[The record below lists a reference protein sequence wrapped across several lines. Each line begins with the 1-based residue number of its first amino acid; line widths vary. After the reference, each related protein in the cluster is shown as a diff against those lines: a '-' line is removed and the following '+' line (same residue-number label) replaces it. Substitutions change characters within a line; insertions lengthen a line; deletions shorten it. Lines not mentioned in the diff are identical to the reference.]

1 MDLRIRVSLAVLLSG
16 VFSATLPAAPGW
28 SNGQG
33 ARLII
38 GQTSP
43 TRQDPIPSQTVLGAV
58 GGIAIAADRLLVADG
73 NRVGAVSV
81 SNRALIY
88 DNLSGFIPEAEDELP
103 QGGPCPICVGV
114 ADVVLGQAD
123 FDSIGPGLQDGFQ
136 NAAAIASDGV
146 RLAVAD
152 SNNNR
157 VLIWNS
163 IPTLNGTPPDVV
175 VGQPD
180 PMSLGPGTSQATLR
194 GPQGVWI
201 DGGRLLVA
209 DTGNSRVLIYNSIPS
224 SNGAGADVVVG
235 QPDFDTRPEPDLTQ
249 SNVEP
254 TASGMLNPVSV
265 TVSNGQMLVADLGFN
280 RILIFNTV
288 PTQGA
293 VPADIVVGQPDM
305 ESNLTNNS
313 QELCDPL
320 PEEPPEEGE
329 ENGDGTGDEEEPEPM
344 FPRRCA
350 ATLSFPRFALSDGQ
364 QLFVADGGND
374 RVLIFNDMPTTN
386 GVRADTVLGQPD
398 FESLVESD
406 GASDLRAPSSLASDG
421 ENLYV
426 TDPFTRR
433 ILVFTPAEDLIMQ
446 NGLRNG
452 ASFAVHA
459 TAEVIFRRLGGTDQ
473 EIKITIGDREYA
485 FTAQEGESPETVRD
499 DFVAQI
505 NADPE
510 TVVVAQPFGGEGNT
524 ARASIVFGGETQAG
538 DVVTLQ
544 IVDQQ
549 YQVVLDPEDTLAGI
563 VNIFIFFIEQARD
576 PNVVATS
583 VVGAE
588 STLSLRSVAMGPA
601 GNDVSF
607 SVTVSS
613 GSLLTVEPSDGSLSG
628 GTLQYGMRLVALE
641 DGAAMNGL
649 SLDTEGDRANGLA
662 IERSSSVFTGGG
674 NAGDLPPGTLA
685 TIFGSNLADAEFGA
699 ALDASGKL
707 PTELGGVQV
716 YTNGILSP
724 LFYVGP
730 DQINF
735 QVPWEVEGTS
745 ISVFV
750 RRRSASDRIT
760 VSLPRAT
767 GTPTSAPGLFS
778 FPGFGIREG
787 VMVHGTEF
795 ATGSVALSQGG
806 TGAETPV
813 DTGVTVTI
821 TVQDR
826 DYNYVTTGG
835 DTQSSVRD
843 RLVELINA
851 GDGDPDVVARAGRE
865 SFFSARANVTFTGEI
880 QSGEVVSVLIG
891 SIVEVVVDEVV
902 EEVVEGIAYSVVV
915 QEDDTLE
922 AVRNKLVVEINAGR
936 GDPLATARNLEV
948 FGEVVLQVI
957 ARELGTE
964 GNEIVFEI
972 MTSSDA
978 VIMVETNV
986 EEGTLEGGLTPPVV
1000 RLTARA
1006 SGTEGNDILFGG
1018 SSSNEREIDAITT
1031 TPNLCCGNELFSLV
1045 SDENPAIPGETVVVF
1060 ATGLGLTSPVP
1071 SSEGLESGEITPSA
1085 PFFEAPLLSA
1095 DTVSSLAAEK
1105 TASVEFAGL
1114 MPGFVGV
1121 FQINL
1126 RLNSDLPDLST
1137 AALTIAQRTFVS
1149 NTITFPI
1156 KNLRPIR
1163 AQ

>member
-1 MDLRIRVSLAVLLSG
+1 MGLRSKVSLAVLSLG
-16 VFSATLPAAPGW
+16 VFSGTLPAAPGW

-38 GQTSP
+38 GQPSP
-43 TRQDPIPSQTVLGAV
+43 TRQDPVPSQTVLGAA
-58 GGIAIAADRLLVADG
+58 GGVAIVADRLFVADG
-73 NRVGAVSV
+73 NRVGAVSI

-88 DNLSGFIPEAEDELP
+88 DNLSGFLPEPDEELP
-103 QGGPCPICVGV
+103 QGEPCPVCVGV
-114 ADVVLGQAD
+114 ADVVLGQQD

-136 NAAAIASDGV
+136 NASAIASDGV
-146 RLAVAD
+146 YLAVAD

-163 IPTLNGTPPDVV
+163 IPTLNATPPDVV

-180 PMSLGPGTSQATLR
+180 SMTNAPGTSQETMR

-201 DGGRLLVA
+201 DGGRLFVA

-224 SNGAGADVVVG
+224 SNGAGADAVLG

-249 SNVEP
+249 SNIEP
-254 TASGMLNPVSV
+254 TASAMLNPASV
-265 TVSNGQMLVADLGFN
+265 TVSSGRMLVTDLGFN
-280 RILIFNTV
+280 RVLIFNTV
-288 PTQGA
+288 PTQNA
-293 VPADIVVGQPDM
+293 APADVVVGQPDL
-305 ESNLTNNS
+305 ESNLSNNS
-313 QELCDPL
+313 AELCDPL
-320 PEEPPEEGE
+320 PAEPPEEGE
-329 ENGDGTGDEEEPEPM
+329 EEPEPT

-350 ATLSFPRFALSDGQ
+350 ATLSFPRFALSDGE

-386 GVRADTVLGQPD
+386 GVRADTVLGEPD

-406 GASDLRAPSSLASDG
+406 GASDLRAPSSLAYDG

-433 ILVFTPAEDLIMQ
+433 ILVFTQAEDLIMED
-446 NGLRNG
+446 GLRNG
-452 ASFAVHA
+452 ASFSVH
-459 TAEVIFRRLGGTDQ
+459 TTGEVIFRRLGGVDQ
-473 EIKITIGDREYA
+473 EITITIGDQEYV
-485 FTAQEGESPETVRD
+485 FTTEEGESPETVRD

-505 NADPE
+505 NTDPE
-510 TVVVAQPFGGEGNT
+510 TVIVAQPFGGEGLT
-524 ARASIVFGGETQAG
+524 ARASIVFGGDPQAG
-538 DVVTLQ
+538 DVVTLR
-544 IVDQQ
+544 IVDQE
-549 YQVVLDPEDTLAGI
+549 YEIVLDADDTLARI
-563 VNIFIFFIEQARD
+563 VDIFLFLIERARD
-576 PNVVATS
+576 PNVLAFAI
-583 VVGAE
+583 VGAE
-588 STLSLRSVAMGPA
+588 STLTLRSVAMGPA
-601 GNDVSF
+601 GNEVDF
-607 SVTVSS
+607 SVTFSS
-613 GSLLTVEPSDGSLSG
+613 GSALTVEPTDGNLSG

-641 DGAAMNGL
+641 DGADMNGL
-649 SLDTEGDRANGLA
+649 SLNTVGDRANGMA
-662 IERSSSVFTGGG
+662 IERSSSVFTGGA

-724 LFYVGP
+724 LFFVGP

-745 ISVFV
+745 ISVYV
-750 RRRSASDRIT
+750 RRRLASDRIM
-760 VSLPRAT
+760 VSVPRAT
-767 GTPTSAPGLFS
+767 RAPTSAPGLFS

-787 VMVHGTEF
+787 IVVHGTEF

-806 TGAETPV
+806 TGAEAPV
-813 DTGVTVTI
+813 DAGVTVTI

-826 DYNYVTTGG
+826 DYTYVTVGG

-843 RLVELINA
+843 RLVELINV
-851 GDGDPDVVARAGRE
+851 GDGDPDVVATAGRE
-865 SFFSARANVTFTGEI
+865 SFFSARANVTFTGEV
-880 QSGEVVSVLIG
+880 QSGDTVSILIG
-891 SIVEVVVDEVV
+891 NTVEVVVDEVV
-902 EEVVEGIAYSVVV
+902 QEVVDGIVYTVVA

-922 AVRNKLVVEINAGR
+922 AVRNKMVVEINAGR
-936 GDPLATARNLEV
+936 GNPLATARNLEV
-948 FGEVVLQVI
+948 FGEVILQVV

-964 GNEIVFEI
+964 GNDIVFDA

-1000 RLTARA
+1000 RLTARE
-1006 SGTEGNDILFGG
+1006 SGTAGNDILFGG
-1018 SSSNEREIDAITT
+1018 SSTNDQEIDAVTT

-1045 SDENPAIPGETVVVF
+1045 SEANPAIPGETIVVF

-1071 SSEGLESGEITPSA
+1071 SSEGLESGEITPNA
-1085 PFFEAPLLSA
+1085 PLFETPLLSA

-1105 TASVEFAGL
+1105 TASVEFVGL

-1137 AALTIAQRTFVS
+1137 AALTIAQRAFIS
-1149 NTITFPI
+1149 NIITFPI

-1163 AQ
+1163 PQ

>member
-1 MDLRIRVSLAVLLSG
+1 MGLRSRVSLGFLLLG
-16 VFSATLPAAPGW
+16 VFSATLAAASGW

-38 GQTSP
+38 GQPSP
-43 TRQDPIPSQTVLGAV
+43 TRQDPVPSQTVLGAV
-58 GGIAIAADRLLVADG
+58 GGVAIAADRLFVADG
-73 NRVGAVSV
+73 NRVGAVSI

-88 DNLSGFIPEAEDELP
+88 DNLSGFIPEPDDELP

-114 ADVVLGQAD
+114 ADVVLGQED

-136 NAAAIASDGV
+136 NASDIASDGV
-146 RLAVAD
+146 RVAVAD
-152 SNNNR
+152 TNNNR

-175 VGQPD
+175 VGQKD
-180 PMSLGPGTSQATLR
+180 FMELLPGTSRETYR
-194 GPQGVWI
+194 GPQAVWI
-201 DGGRLLVA
+201 DGGRLFVA

-249 SNVEP
+249 SNVQP

-265 TVSNGQMLVADLGFN
+265 TVSNGRMLVTDLGFN
-280 RILIFNTV
+280 RVLIFNTV
-288 PTQGA
+288 PTQDTA
-293 VPADIVVGQPDM
+293 SADVVVGQPDM
-305 ESNLTNNS
+305 KSNLINNS
-313 QELCDPL
+313 AALCDPL
-320 PEEPPEEGE
+320 PQEPPEEGE
-329 ENGDGTGDEEEPEPM
+329 EEPEPT
-344 FPRRCA
+344 FPTRCA

-374 RVLIFNDMPTTN
+374 RVLIFNEMPTTN

-406 GASDLRAPSSLASDG
+406 GASNLRAPSSLAYDG

-433 ILVFTPAEDLIMQ
+433 ILVFTAAEDLIMED
-446 NGLRNG
+446 GLRNG
-452 ASFAVHA
+452 ASFSVHA
-459 TAEVIFRRLGGTDQ
+459 TAEVIFRRLGGADQ
-473 EIKITIGDREYA
+473 EIKVIVEGREYA
-485 FTAQEGESPETVRD
+485 FTAEEGESPQTVRD
-499 DFVAQI
+499 DIAAQI

-510 TVVVAQPFGGEGNT
+510 TSIVAQPFSGEANSAE
-524 ARASIVFGGETQAG
+524 ARIEFGGATQEG

-549 YQVVLDPEDTLAGI
+549 YQVVVRPEDAPTDL

-576 PNVVATS
+576 PNVVAS
-583 VVGAE
+583 RVVGPE
-588 STLSLRSVAMGPA
+588 STLRLRSVATGPA
-601 GNDVSF
+601 ANDISF
-607 SVTVSS
+607 SVTVTP
-613 GSLLTVEPSDGSLSG
+613 GSPLTVEPSEGNLSG
-628 GTLQYGMRLVALE
+628 GTLRYGIRLVALE
-641 DGAAMNGL
+641 DGAAGNNL
-649 SLDTEGDRANGLA
+649 TVDTQGDRTPGMAV
-662 IERSSSVFTGGG
+662 ERSGFRFTGGA
-674 NAGDLPPGTLA
+674 NARDLPPGTLA
-685 TIFGSNLADAEFGA
+685 TIFGTNLADAEFGA

-745 ISVFV
+745 ISVYV
-750 RRRSASDRIT
+750 RRRLANDRIM
-760 VSLPRAT
+760 VSVPRAT
-767 GTPTSAPGLFS
+767 RTPTSAPGLFS
-778 FPGFGIREG
+778 FPGFGVREG

-795 ATGSVALSQGG
+795 ATGGVALSQ
-806 TGAETPV
+806 TGRGDETPV
-813 DTGVTVTI
+813 DAGIEVTI
-821 TVQDR
+821 TVQGR
-826 DYNYVTTGG
+826 EYTHVTVDG

-851 GDGDPDVVARAGRE
+851 GDGDPDVRATAGRE

-880 QSGEVVSVLIG
+880 QSGDVVSVLIG
-891 SIVEVVVDEVV
+891 NLV
-902 EEVVEGIAYSVVV
+902 YSVAV

-922 AVRNKLVVEINAGR
+922 AVRNKMVVQINAGR
-936 GDPLATARNLEV
+936 GDPLATARVLEV
-948 FGEVVLQVI
+948 FGEVVLQVV

-964 GNEIVFEI
+964 GNDIAFDVR
-972 MTSSDA
+972 TSSDA

-986 EEGTLEGGLTPPVV
+986 EEATLEGGSTPPVV
-1000 RLTARA
+1000 RLTARE
-1006 SGTEGNDILFGG
+1006 SGTAGNDILFGG
-1018 SSSNEREIDAITT
+1018 SSSNEREINAITT
-1031 TPNLCCGNELFSLV
+1031 TPSLCCGNELFSLV
-1045 SDENPAIPGETVVVF
+1045 SDENPAIPGETVIVF

-1071 SSEGLESGEITPSA
+1071 SSEGLESGEITPNA
-1085 PFFEAPLLSA
+1085 PFFEAPLLSEN
-1095 DTVSSLAAEK
+1095 TVSSLAAEK
-1105 TASVEFAGL
+1105 TASVEFVGL

-1137 AALTIAQRTFVS
+1137 AALTIAQQTFVS
-1149 NTITFPI
+1149 NVITFPI
-1156 KNLRPIR
+1156 RNLRPIR

>member
-1 MDLRIRVSLAVLLSG
+1 MGLRSRVSLAVLLLG
-16 VFSATLPAAPGW
+16 VLSATLPAAPGW

-38 GQTSP
+38 GQPSP
-43 TRQDPIPSQTVLGAV
+43 TRQDPVPSQTVLGAA
-58 GGIAIAADRLLVADG
+58 GGIAIVADRLFVADG
-73 NRVGAVSV
+73 NRVGAVTI

-88 DNLSGFIPEAEDELP
+88 DNLSEFIPEPDAELP
-103 QGGPCPICVGV
+103 QGDPCPVCVGV
-114 ADVVLGQAD
+114 ADVVLGQQD
-123 FDSIGPGLQDGFQ
+123 FDSVGPGLQDGFQ
-136 NAAAIASDGV
+136 NASAIASDGV
-146 RLAVAD
+146 YLAVAD

-157 VLIWNS
+157 VLLWNS
-163 IPTLNGTPPDVV
+163 IPMLNAAPPDVV

-180 PMSLGPGTSQATLR
+180 PTTNAPGTSQETMR

-201 DGGRLLVA
+201 DGGRLFVA
-209 DTGNSRVLIYNSIPS
+209 DTANSRVLIYNSIPS

-249 SNVEP
+249 SNIEP
-254 TASGMLNPVSV
+254 TASAMLNPTSV
-265 TVSNGQMLVADLGFN
+265 TVSSGRMLVTDLGFN
-280 RILIFNTV
+280 RVLIFNTV
-288 PTQGA
+288 PTQNA
-293 VPADIVVGQPDM
+293 APADVVVGQPDL
-305 ESNLTNNS
+305 ESHLSNNS
-313 QELCDPL
+313 AELCDPL
-320 PEEPPEEGE
+320 PAEPPEEG
-329 ENGDGTGDEEEPEPM
+329 EEEPEPM

-350 ATLSFPRFALSDGQ
+350 GTLSFPRFALSDGQ

-374 RVLIFNDMPTTN
+374 RVLIFDDMPTTD

-406 GASDLRAPSSLASDG
+406 GASDLRAPSSLAYHG

-433 ILVFTPAEDLIMQ
+433 ILVFTRAEDLIME

-459 TAEVIFRRLGGTDQ
+459 TGEVTFRRLGGVDQ
-473 EIKITIGDREYA
+473 EITITIGDQEYV
-485 FTAQEGESPETVRD
+485 FTTQEGESPEIVRD

-510 TVVVAQPFGGEGNT
+510 TVIVAQPFGGEGLI
-524 ARASIVFGGETQAG
+524 ARASIVFGGEPQAG
-538 DVVTLQ
+538 DVVTLR

-549 YQVVLDPEDTLAGI
+549 YEIVLDADDTLARI
-563 VNIFIFFIEQARD
+563 VNIFLFLIEQARD
-576 PNVVATS
+576 PNVVAFAI
-583 VVGAE
+583 VGTE

-601 GNDVSF
+601 GNEVDF
-607 SVTVSS
+607 SVTFSS
-613 GSLLTVEPSDGSLSG
+613 GSALTVEPSDGNLSG

-641 DGAAMNGL
+641 DGVDMNGL
-649 SLDTEGDRANGLA
+649 RLDTQGDRADGMA
-662 IERSSSVFTGGG
+662 IERSSSVFTGGA

-724 LFYVGP
+724 LFFVGP

-745 ISVFV
+745 ISVYV
-750 RRRSASDRIT
+750 RRRLASDRIM
-760 VSLPRAT
+760 VSVPRAT
-767 GTPTSAPGLFS
+767 RTPASAPGLFS

-787 VMVHGTEF
+787 IVVHGTEF

-806 TGAETPV
+806 TGAEAPV
-813 DTGVTVTI
+813 DAGVTVTV

-826 DYNYVTTGG
+826 DYTYVTVGG

-851 GDGDPDVVARAGRE
+851 GDGDPDVVATTGRE
-865 SFFSARANVTFTGEI
+865 SFFSARADVTFTGEV
-880 QSGEVVSVLIG
+880 QSGDTVSILIG

-902 EEVVEGIAYSVVV
+902 QEVIDGIAYTVLV

-922 AVRNKLVVEINAGR
+922 AVRNKMVVEINAGR
-936 GDPLATARNLEV
+936 GNPLATARNLEV
-948 FGEVVLQVI
+948 FGEVILQVV

-964 GNEIVFEI
+964 GNDIVFEV

-978 VIMVETNV
+978 VIIVETNA
-986 EEGTLEGGLTPPVV
+986 EEGTLEGGLTPPVA
-1000 RLTARA
+1000 RLTARE
-1006 SGTEGNDILFGG
+1006 SGTAGNDILFSG
-1018 SSSNEREIDAITT
+1018 SSTNSLQIDAITT
-1031 TPNLCCGNELFSLV
+1031 TFTLCCGNELFSLV
-1045 SDENPAIPGETVVVF
+1045 TDENPAIPGETIVVF
-1060 ATGLGLTSPVP
+1060 ATGLGLTNPVP
-1071 SSEGLESGEITPSA
+1071 SAEGLETGEITPNA
-1085 PFFEAPLLSA
+1085 PFFEAPLLSV

-1105 TASVEFAGL
+1105 TASIEFVGL

-1137 AALTIAQRTFVS
+1137 AALTIAQRTFIS
-1149 NTITFPI
+1149 NIITFPI
-1156 KNLRPIR
+1156 KNLRPITP
-1163 AQ
+1163 Q